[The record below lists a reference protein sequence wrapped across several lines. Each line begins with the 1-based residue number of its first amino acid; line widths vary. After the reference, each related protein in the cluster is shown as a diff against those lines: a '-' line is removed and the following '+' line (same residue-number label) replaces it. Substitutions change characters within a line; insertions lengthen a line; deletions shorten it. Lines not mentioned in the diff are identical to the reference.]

1 MWACIG
7 DVGVAVTVG
16 IRSAAEI
23 NCYFPYYDKP
33 VTCDRYPAY
42 NVCHVRQRC
51 RAHILRESEFIM
63 YDKKANPTA
72 AMLHRRLQELY
83 CEAKPGAPD
92 ISDARHMEPVCRA
105 WSVAKAYT
113 GPDDRFA
120 ALSWNAAQDMF
131 TFMRYPGME
140 PTNNRSERIL
150 HKVVMQDTPKDGNR
164 RREGRVRHPDDMPAH
179 MG

>member
-1 MWACIG
+1 MPHQTALPG
-7 DVGVAVTVG
+7 AHTAGVGV
-16 IRSAAEI
+16 
-23 NCYFPYYDKP
+23 Y
-33 VTCDRYPAY
+33 
-42 NVCHVRQRC
+42 HVRQ
-51 RAHILRESEFIM
+51 
-63 YDKKANPTA
+63 KANLTA

-83 CEAKPGAPD
+83 CEAKPGTPD
-92 ISDARHMEPVCRA
+92 IGDAHHMEPVCRA
-105 WSVAKAYT
+105 RSVAKAYT

-150 HKVVMQDTPKDGNR
+150 RKVAIQDTPKDGNR

-179 MG
+179 VG